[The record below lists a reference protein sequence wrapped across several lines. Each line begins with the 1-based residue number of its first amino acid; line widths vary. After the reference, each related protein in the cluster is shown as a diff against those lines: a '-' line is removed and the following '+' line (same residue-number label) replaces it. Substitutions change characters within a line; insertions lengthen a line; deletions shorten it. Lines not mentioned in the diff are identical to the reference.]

1 MIISSSLRRD
11 FSAHY
16 HPTSR
21 RYKLI
26 IGRRD
31 VFEIKEDI
39 RRINDEQIVGYQR
52 KDIKQGK
59 YLKI

>member
-1 MIISSSLRRD
+1 M
-11 FSAHY
+11 
-16 HPTSR
+16 
-21 RYKLI
+21 I